1 MLWGSRFEKK
11 LDQKAFEFS
20 SSLNI
25 DIRLLEYDIKVSKA
39 HAKMLADTNIISNE
53 DSDKIIKGLESISN
67 EWKSND
73 WNPIKEKYEDVH
85 SAIESK
91 LKERIGETAGKL
103 HTGRSR
109 NDLVSTSF
117 RLWVK
122 DHSKGLIDLIKYF
135 QRTLIQISEEH
146 VYTVMPGYTHL
157 QRAQPISL
165 AFHLL
170 AYVEMMERDKK
181 RFAFVINESNVMP
194 LGSGALAG
202 SSLPLNRN
210 ITMDELG
217 FAYVSN
223 NALDAV
229 SDRDFVIDFLNACS
243 ITMSH
248 LSRLSEEIVLWSGNE
263 FNFLKLSDQFTT
275 GSSLMPQKKNPDI
288 AELIRGKSAK
298 VIGNLFT
305 ISAMM
310 KGLPLS
316 YNRDMQE
323 DKEPSFNSY
332 DILSTSLQLISEMM
346 ITAEFNKERFI
357 EELKIDSMVATD
369 IVDWLV
375 TKDIPFRE
383 AHKIVGEIVKY
394 SERNN
399 KPIQELSILE
409 FIEINENFDE
419 SILEVMKI
427 ENILSIKKTEGS
439 PNPKF
444 VKQLIQQWKFNLS

>member
-39 HAKMLADTNIISNE
+39 HAKMLADTKIISNE

-122 DHSKGLIDLIKYF
+122 DHSKVLIDLIKYF

-263 FNFLKLSDQFTT
+263 FNFLKLSDQ
-275 GSSLMPQKKNPDI
+275 
-288 AELIRGKSAK
+288 
-298 VIGNLFT
+298 FT